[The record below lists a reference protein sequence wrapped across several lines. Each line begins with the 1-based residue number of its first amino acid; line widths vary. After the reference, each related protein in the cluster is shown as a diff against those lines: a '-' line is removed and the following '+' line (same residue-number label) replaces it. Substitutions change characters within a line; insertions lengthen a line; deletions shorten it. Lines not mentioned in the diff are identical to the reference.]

1 MTFILLFF
9 IAHLAFSDDQNVN
22 LDSFLVGA
30 KPSPDLHSLILD
42 YSPLQTPTAYAWN
55 FFADAIVKFLSENV
69 CALFFLFFKVIKYN
83 LCAGFRR

>member
-1 MTFILLFF
+1 MTYILLFF

-42 YSPLQTPTAYAWN
+42 YSPLQTPTAYYWN
-55 FFADAIVKFLSENV
+55 FFSETIIKFLSKYV
-69 CALFFLFFKVIKYN
+69 CVVFCCFL
-83 LCAGFRR
+83 R